1 MNPAR
6 RSLLLLVLILC
17 AAPVP
22 GQDAVPN
29 CSDLPLVEVPATA
42 GAGDIL
48 AVLLTGDGG
57 WAVPDRGLSR
67 ELAASGIPVV
77 GLNTLK
83 YFWTAK
89 TQEQAAADLG
99 RVVRHYLAAWDKT
112 EAVLIG
118 YSLGADV
125 LPFMMNRLPEDL
137 QALVRTVVLMGP
149 SDSAEFEFHLGDWLG
164 RGPGKNAV
172 PTIPEIQKIRPG
184 TALLCVYGEGDKDQI
199 CSRLD
204 PQRVRSVMIPGGHK
218 VGSGYEP
225 VAAAILDSL
234 KPRRSS

>member
-1 MNPAR
+1 MNASR
-6 RSLLLLVLILC
+6 WLALAALVLWAMPAAGQV
-17 AAPVP
+17 AAPNV
-22 GQDAVPN
+22 
-29 CSDLPLVEVPATA
+29 SDLPLVEVPATA
-42 GAGDIL
+42 GTGDIL

-89 TQEQAAADLG
+89 TQEQAAADLD
-99 RVVRHYLAAWDKT
+99 RIMRHYLEAWHKT
-112 EAVLIG
+112 KAVLIG

-125 LPFMMNRLPEDL
+125 LPFMMNRLPGDL
-137 QALVRTVVLMGP
+137 QARVGTVVLMGP

-172 PTIPEIQKIRPG
+172 PTIPEIEKIRPE
-184 TALLCVYGEGDKDQI
+184 AVLLCVYGEGDKDQI
-199 CSRLD
+199 CGRLD
-204 PQRVRSVMIPGGHK
+204 PKRVRSVMIPGGHK
-218 VGSGYEP
+218 VGGGYEP

-234 KPRRSS
+234 KKR

>member
-1 MNPAR
+1 MNARR
-6 RSLLLLVLILC
+6 RSLLWLALVLC
-17 AAPVP
+17 ATPFA
-22 GQDAVPN
+22 GQDKTMD

-42 GAGDIL
+42 GTGMTL

-83 YFWTAK
+83 YFWAAK

-99 RVVRHYLAAWDKT
+99 RVLKRYLAAWQKT
-112 EAVLIG
+112 KVVLIG

-137 QALVRTVVLMGP
+137 QARVETVVLMGP
-149 SDSAEFEFHLGDWLG
+149 SASAEFEFHLGDWLG
-164 RGPGKNAV
+164 RSPGKNAV
-172 PTIPEIQKIRPG
+172 PTVPEIQKIRPE
-184 TALLCVYGEGDKDQI
+184 AAILCVYGEGDKDQI
-199 CSRLD
+199 CSQLD
-204 PQRVRSVMIPGGHK
+204 PKRVRSVMIPGGHK
-218 VGSGYEP
+218 VGSGYAP

-234 KPRRSS
+234 KPR